1 MADPVDDR
9 RAEISQNLHEVRD
22 RIDSTTIAAGRQP
35 REVSLIVVTKNF
47 PASDVAHLASLGV
60 QDVGENRHQ
69 EGSVKSGE
77 VDAELTW
84 HFIGQLQRNKVA
96 AVLGWADVIQS
107 VDRLE
112 LAQEIVKRAPLRDR
126 PIRVLIQISLDGSAG
141 RAGAA
146 PQDLSAIA
154 AVLAGAPQVD
164 LSGVM
169 AVAPLDEDPRAAFER
184 LSGIREG
191 FLRDHPTAT
200 WCSAGM
206 SNDYVEAIERGAT
219 HVRIGSSILG
229 SRPPFG

>member
-1 MADPVDDR
+1 MAHPVDDR

-22 RIDSTTIAAGRQP
+22 RIGSTAIAAGRKPQD
-35 REVSLIVVTKNF
+35 VSLIVVTKNF

-60 QDVGENRHQ
+60 RDVGENRQQ

-77 VDAELTW
+77 VDAALTW

-96 AVLGWADVIQS
+96 AVLGWADVIHS

-141 RAGAA
+141 RAGVA

-169 AVAPLDEDPRAAFER
+169 AVAPVDEDPRAAFER

-206 SNDYVEAIERGAT
+206 SNDYVEAIEQGAT

>member
-1 MADPVDDR
+1 MAHPVDDR

-60 QDVGENRHQ
+60 RDVGENRQQ

-96 AVLGWADVIQS
+96 SVLGWADVIHS

-141 RAGAA
+141 RAGVA

-206 SNDYVEAIERGAT
+206 SNDYVEGIEQGAT

>member
-1 MADPVDDR
+1 MAHSVDDR

-60 QDVGENRHQ
+60 RDVGENRHQ

-112 LAQEIVKRAPLRDR
+112 LAHEIVKRAPLRDR

-200 WCSAGM
+200 WCSAGR

>member
-1 MADPVDDR
+1 MAHPVDDR

-60 QDVGENRHQ
+60 RDVGENRQQ

-96 AVLGWADVIQS
+96 SVLGWADVIHS

-141 RAGAA
+141 RAGVAVTRERFMA
-146 PQDLSAIA
+146 PRIDGDMHHVS
-154 AVLAGAPQVD
+154 
-164 LSGVM
+164 
-169 AVAPLDEDPRAAFER
+169 PR
-184 LSGIREG
+184 
-191 FLRDHPTAT
+191 
-200 WCSAGM
+200 
-206 SNDYVEAIERGAT
+206 
-219 HVRIGSSILG
+219 
-229 SRPPFG
+229 

>member
-1 MADPVDDR
+1 MAHPVDDR

-60 QDVGENRHQ
+60 RDVGENRQQ

-96 AVLGWADVIQS
+96 SVLGWADVIHS

-141 RAGAA
+141 RAGVA

-206 SNDYVEAIERGAT
+206 SNDYVEAIEQGAT